1 MIAAMAND
9 ITIMLKRFFISDLRG
24 EYVISVL
31 YIKYDGKMPR
41 HIMYANNFQWSKSP
55 AS

>member
-9 ITIMLKRFFISDLRG
+9 IPIMLMRLFISDLRG
-24 EYVISVL
+24 EYSILVL
-31 YIKYDGKMPR
+31 YINHDGKMPR
-41 HIMYANNFQWSKSP
+41 LIMYANNFQWSKSP